1 METLDG
7 PQDGTT
13 RDGIPD
19 RTPDRTLEALRMAE
33 DGYGYLD
40 EGGHVYLDHT
50 GAGLPARAQVRAHA
64 ERVAG
69 GCFGN
74 PHSVSPAAEASGALV
89 ERVRRRVLEHFRA
102 DPQEY
107 AVVFTANATGACRLV
122 GESYP
127 FGPGRRLVL
136 TLDNHNSVNGLREY
150 AHARGADTVYVP
162 VRTPGLDVDTDAMGA
177 ALAAGGTGTA
187 GAATGTGA
195 GRGLLA
201 YPAQSNFSGVRH
213 SLDWIAR
220 AAESGWDVLLDAAAY
235 VSANVLDLSAVHP
248 DFVAVSWYKVFGYP
262 TGVGSLIARREALA
276 RLRRPWF
283 SGGTIHAASAL
294 GRWHRMA
301 DGEAAFEDG
310 TVNYLS
316 VPDVEVGL
324 DWIRAIGVPRIHRHV
339 TALTEELITELV
351 GLRHSDG
358 SPMAQIYGPRD
369 TARRGGTVAL
379 NFLDARGGII
389 DERIVARDSAA
400 RDISLRTGCFCNPGT
415 GEAAFAIDPEVLG
428 RAVRTATGTIDDYV
442 GRLGLPSGG
451 AVRVSLGLSSHRR
464 DIAALLAFVTAA
476 YRDRV
481 PDTEGLPPRAGC

>member
-1 METLDG
+1 MARPDGPRDATLD
-7 PQDGTT
+7 
-13 RDGIPD
+13 
-19 RTPDRTLEALRMAE
+19 ELRAAE
-33 DGYGYLD
+33 HGYGYLD

-64 ERVAG
+64 ARLAA

-102 DPQEY
+102 DPREY

-127 FGPGRRLVL
+127 FGPGRRLLL

-150 AHARGADTVYVP
+150 AHARGADTLYVP
-162 VRTPGLDVDTDAMGA
+162 MRTPGLDVDAAAMDA
-177 ALAAGGTGTA
+177 ALTARPPEAGPA
-187 GAATGTGA
+187 DPGADGPLPR
-195 GRGLLA
+195 RGLLA

-213 SLDWIAR
+213 GLDWIAR
-220 AAESGWDVLLDAAAY
+220 ARSAGWDVLLDAAAY
-235 VSANVLDLSAVHP
+235 VPANVLDLSAVHP

-294 GRWHRMA
+294 GRWHTMA

-316 VPDVEVGL
+316 IPDVEVGL
-324 DWIRAIGVPRIHRHV
+324 DWVRAIGVDRIHRHV
-339 TALTEELITELV
+339 AALTEELLAALA
-351 GLRHSDG
+351 GLRHADG
-358 SPMAQIYGPRD
+358 SPMAQVYGPPD
-369 TARRGGTVAL
+369 TEHRGGTVAL

-400 RDISLRTGCFCNPGT
+400 HGISLRTGCFCNPGT
-415 GEAAFAIDPEVLG
+415 GEAAFAIDREVLS

-451 AVRVSLGLSSHRR
+451 AVRVSFGLSSHRR

-481 PDTEGLPPRAGC
+481 PDAAGLTPRAAC